1 MSWHRVGS
9 RRSPNTPFVLRKI
22 SSLKRPLVKFRVKSW
37 NSQNFFLGMVVD
49 DIENKWSLGQ
59 TGGSAG
65 PETHKN
71 DYFDTTWNWTKILL
85 HFSILSLRV
94 SALNSKIFSVDNS
107 QNFFLGMVV
116 DDIENKWSLGQTGG
130 SAGPETHKNDYFD
143 TTWNWTKIL
152 LHFSILSLRVSALN
166 SKIFSVDNVVL
177 IVEFRKQWMHN
188 AEHGIF
194 YLFSTE

>member
-1 MSWHRVGS
+1 
-9 RRSPNTPFVLRKI
+9 
-22 SSLKRPLVKFRVKSW
+22 
-37 NSQNFFLGMVVD
+37 MVVD

-71 DYFDTTWNWTKILL
+71 DYFDTTWNL
-85 HFSILSLRV
+85 
-94 SALNSKIFSVDNS
+94 
-107 QNFFLGMVV
+107 
-116 DDIENKWSLGQTGG
+116 
-130 SAGPETHKNDYFD
+130 
-143 TTWNWTKIL
+143 TKIL